1 MAVTKGSTG
10 TVYRARAT
18 KPGTPLTGDPTKQ
31 GKQLKRRPL
40 HCAVQEFAF
49 AFTPLSDTKRKSLCL
64 AAEWSFTG
72 FLSCSIE
79 SFRHMQMEGA
89 LSMNIQ
95 IRQCKC
101 SRSCIVRFCYAEP
114 ENRTVRLKTS
124 TPQPPAVCQSVNF
137 LGQIIGGQTYFLFFI
152 FLFLSS
158 FSPSQVSCSLM
169 FMHKT

>member
-1 MAVTKGSTG
+1 
-10 TVYRARAT
+10 
-18 KPGTPLTGDPTKQ
+18 
-31 GKQLKRRPL
+31 
-40 HCAVQEFAF
+40 
-49 AFTPLSDTKRKSLCL
+49 
-64 AAEWSFTG
+64 
-72 FLSCSIE
+72 
-79 SFRHMQMEGA
+79 MEGA